1 MTAGDVT
8 DRRAVQAVPV
18 IVLGLGGVGR
28 ALVRQ
33 IVAARPAHARRFGLA
48 LHVVALADSGATA
61 VASPLAGARHAVPLH
76 DPLLLAF
83 VDAKAAGRG
92 LVDVADDRAAVIP
105 SPLVGARH
113 AVPSSGT
120 HGDAPAWHHIPTPHA
135 IVVDC
140 TAADATTPHLRAAL
154 ERGWDIVLANKLPLA
169 GPLDDFAFLTGNGVD
184 AGEGVVPRRRG
195 RARWEATVG
204 AGVPLIATLSRL
216 VAADDAVARIEGT
229 FSGTLN
235 FVAAELRAGRPLS
248 EIVREAMARGFTE
261 PDPRTDLGGHD
272 MARKALILARMLG
285 WEILLDD
292 VTVHGLYPP
301 EWDDPSHP
309 DHVADVDAFLERLP
323 ELDAPAAER
332 VAAAKAADGV
342 YRLVAMIADGRAA
355 VTPTVVPADSPLG
368 RLAGTDN
375 LVAFHSR
382 WYDTAPLVLQGR
394 GAGVEATAS
403 GVLADVVDLAMRRG
417 GTAAPVERA

>member
-1 MTAGDVT
+1 VTVGDVT
-8 DRRAVQAVPV
+8 DRRAVPAVPV

-33 IVAARPAHARRFGLA
+33 IVAARPAHARRFGLR
-48 LHVVALADSGATA
+48 LDVVAVADSTATVRPTSPGGALGDDDLPAFLIAKGIRRSLWAMTVNPSLPRHLDWSDDPFA
-61 VASPLAGARHAVPLH
+61 WRALA
-76 DPLLLAF
+76 LA
-83 VDAKAAGRG
+83 
-92 LVDVADDRAAVIP
+92 
-105 SPLVGARH
+105 
-113 AVPSSGT
+113 
-120 HGDAPAWHHIPTPHA
+120 HA

-140 TAADATTPHLRAAL
+140 TATDTLTPHLRAAL

-169 GPLDDFAFLTGNGVD
+169 GPLDDFSFLTGNGVD
-184 AGEGVVPRRRG
+184 AGEAVVPRRRG

-285 WEILLDD
+285 WEIALND
-292 VTVHGLYPP
+292 VAVRGLYPP
-301 EWDDPSHP
+301 VWDDPSHA
-309 DHVADVDAFLERLP
+309 DHADGVDAFLERLP
-323 ELDAPAAER
+323 GLDAPTAER
-332 VAAAKAADGV
+332 VAAAGAMGGV
-342 YRLVAMIADGRAA
+342 YRLVATIADGRAA

-368 RLAGTDN
+368 RLTGTDN
-375 LVAFHSR
+375 LVAFHTR

-403 GVLADVVDLAMRRG
+403 GVLADIVELAAMR
-417 GTAAPVERA
+417 TA

>member
-1 MTAGDVT
+1 MSASEP
-8 DRRAVQAVPV
+8 RPPRAAAI

-48 LHVVALADSGATA
+48 LDIVALADSGATII
-61 VASPLAGARHAVPLH
+61 ASPLAGARHAVPLH
-76 DPLLLAF
+76 DDLLLAL

-92 LVDVADDRAAVIP
+92 LVDAANDRATAIHSP
-105 SPLVGARH
+105 SEGARH
-113 AVPSSGT
+113 AVPSSST
-120 HGDAPAWHHIPTPHA
+120 DGDPAAWRHIPTPHA

-140 TAADATTPHLRAAL
+140 TATDVTTPHLRAAL

-169 GPLDDFAFLTGNGVD
+169 GAQGDFTFLTGNGVD
-184 AGEGVVPRRRG
+184 AGEDVVPGRRG

-235 FVAAELRAGRPLS
+235 YVASELRAGRPLS
-248 EIVREAMARGFTE
+248 GIVREAMARGFTE

-285 WEILLDD
+285 WEIGLDD
-292 VTVHGLYPP
+292 VDVRGLYPP
-301 EWDDPSHP
+301 EWDDPAHP
-309 DHVADVDAFLERLP
+309 DRVADVEMFLRRVP
-323 ELDAPAAER
+323 TLDAPTAER
-332 VAAAKAADGV
+332 VAAAQASGGV
-342 YRLVAMIADGRAA
+342 YRLIATIADGRAA
-355 VTPTVVPADSPLG
+355 VAPAVVPADSPLG
-368 RLAGTDN
+368 RLTGTDN

-382 WYDTAPLVLQGR
+382 WYDPSPLVLQGR

-417 GTAAPVERA
+417 GTTAPVAKA